1 MHTPIQVDAK
11 PFAFQAVQE
20 RLQDVVVV
28 VSQVNVNVERRD
40 PFHALEMTPQC
51 AEELP
56 LRLVSAVLWQP
67 DKDVEFAGAAQL
79 ITDGILVSNS
89 RERFTFL
96 RPPGGLVGTLLAV

>member
-1 MHTPIQVDAK
+1 MNTM
-11 PFAFQAVQE
+11 QAQALKE

-56 LRLVSAVLWQP
+56 LRLVSAVLWQRITCDQHEP
-67 DKDVEFAGAAQL
+67 WPFKLDDFDQVIPFAGH
-79 ITDGILVSNS
+79 LVQSAGEDYFH
-89 RERFTFL
+89 R
-96 RPPGGLVGTLLAV
+96 VGFVA